1 MDAPVP
7 APPAAAEVAPPPRQP
22 LPYAVAGVLL
32 ALPFVALLWVSS
44 YARVQPRWLGF
55 PFFYWYQLVWVFVAS
70 ALTWTAYVI
79 VRRAERRR
87 RTGSAPAARR

>member
-1 MDAPVP
+1 MAAP
-7 APPAAAEVAPPPRQP
+7 APATHAAPDGDPPRRQP

-32 ALPFVALLWVSS
+32 VLPFVALLWVSS
-44 YARVQPRWLGF
+44 YAKADPRWLGF

-87 RTGSAPAARR
+87 RAVAAPEARR